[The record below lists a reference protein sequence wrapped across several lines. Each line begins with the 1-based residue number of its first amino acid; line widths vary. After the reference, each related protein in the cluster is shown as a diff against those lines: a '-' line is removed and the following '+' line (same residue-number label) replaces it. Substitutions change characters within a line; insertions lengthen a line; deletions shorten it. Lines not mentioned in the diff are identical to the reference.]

1 MKIRKNTYCLLGFV
15 FVLLMGQSVSAR
27 VLQGDRDHFRKL
39 QQQFVDLRF
48 GMFIHFNIP
57 TY

>member
-1 MKIRKNTYCLLGFV
+1 MKKLILGTILAIFSFNV
-15 FVLLMGQSVSAR
+15 NAQTQQP
-27 VLQGDRDHFRKL
+27 LQQL

-57 TY
+57 THMNCGLA